1 MHLIHVLLVEDDR
14 SLRDLIRLVLEDEGF
29 TVSRA
34 ANTNDAFRAI
44 EAARPDVMM
53 IDVNLAGDDGA
64 ALCRAVKSRPE
75 TASIKCMM
83 WSSAP
88 DLAAI
93 ARRVGADTWLLKPT
107 DLDVLVRR
115 IEDLANRGGQG

>member
-1 MHLIHVLLVEDDR
+1 MVEDDR
-14 SLRDLIRLVLEDEGF
+14 SLRDLFRLVLEDEGF

-34 ANTNDAFRAI
+34 ANSSDAFRAI

-53 IDVNLAGDDGA
+53 IDVNLSGDDGA

-93 ARRVGADTWLLKPT
+93 ATSVGADAWLLKPT
-107 DLDVLVRR
+107 DLEVLVRQ
-115 IEDLANRGGQG
+115 IEELATRGEQT

>member
-1 MHLIHVLLVEDDR
+1 MVEDDR
-14 SLRDLIRLVLEDEGF
+14 SLRDLMGLVLEDEGF

-34 ANTNDAFRAI
+34 ANTSDAFRAI

-53 IDVNLAGDDGA
+53 IDVNLSGEDGA

-88 DLAAI
+88 DLGAI
-93 ARRVGADTWLLKPT
+93 ARSVGADAWLVKPT

-115 IEDLANRGGQG
+115 IEDLADGGGRR